1 MVISMLEIKGV
12 SKNYGEKEALHHIDL
27 QFSEGVY
34 ALLGPN
40 GAGKSTLMK
49 IITDSLLPT
58 AGNVL
63 WNGESILEMK
73 NRYKE
78 ILGYMPQQQGMYDEF
93 TGRLFLNYIGVLKN
107 IPKNKMAEEIE
118 KVAAFVNLTEV
129 IDKPVGTYSGG
140 MKQRIMM
147 AQSIMNAPR
156 LLIMDEPT
164 AGLDPIER
172 VRTRNLIQ
180 QLSKE
185 SIVLVA
191 THVVSDI
198 ESIAKEVIIIN
209 KGKIAAKGS
218 PQSLIEEYAPQGGL
232 EEVYVKIFGEI
243 NVI

>member
-1 MVISMLEIKGV
+1 MLEIKGV
-12 SKNYGEKEALHHIDL
+12 SKKYGEKEALHHIDL
-27 QFSEGVY
+27 QLSEGVY

-58 AGNVL
+58 EGNVM
-63 WNGESILEMK
+63 WDGMSILEM
-73 NRYKE
+73 NNGFRE

-93 TGRLFLNYIGVLKN
+93 TGRLFLNYMGVLKN
-107 IPKNKMAEEIE
+107 IPKDKIKDEIE

-129 IDKPVGTYSGG
+129 IDRPVGTYSGG

-147 AQSIMNAPR
+147 AQAILGTPK

-172 VRTRNLIQ
+172 VRTRNLIL

-209 KGKIAAKGS
+209 TGMIVAKGS
-218 PQSLIEEYAPQGGL
+218 PQSLIEEYAPQKGL
-232 EEVYVKIFGEI
+232 EEVYVKIFGDMKDK
-243 NVI
+243 

>member
-1 MVISMLEIKGV
+1 MLEIKGV

>member
-1 MVISMLEIKGV
+1 MLEIIGV
-12 SKNYGEKEALHHIDL
+12 SKKYGEKEALHQIDL
-27 QFSEGVY
+27 QLSEGVY

-58 AGNVL
+58 EGKVM
-63 WNGESILEMK
+63 WNGESVIEIK
-73 NRYKE
+73 NQYRE

-107 IPKNKMAEEIE
+107 IPKNRITEEIE
-118 KVAAFVNLTEV
+118 KAAAFVNLTEV
-129 IDKPVGTYSGG
+129 MDKPIGTYSGG

-147 AQSIMNAPR
+147 AQSIMKAPK

-172 VRTRNLIQ
+172 VRTRNLILE
-180 QLSKE
+180 LSAE

-209 KGKIAAKGS
+209 KGMIVAKGS
-218 PQSLIEEYAPQGGL
+218 PESLIEEYAPQGGL
-232 EEVYVKIFGEI
+232 EDVYVKIFGEE
-243 NVI
+243 NQL